1 MKLAEVYIEHSS
13 PQLDQSFS
21 YLCGHAEVRPG
32 MRVSVPFAK
41 QQLVGFVDSV
51 KEVSADELKQMP
63 YQLKEIQ
70 RVIDERPLLND
81 ELLQL
86 GKWMAEQY
94 VAPLISCYQA
104 MLPGV
109 LKPKSSARSAAMEEW
124 ACFAGE
130 REGLSKRQ
138 REVLDEMKQRGSMR
152 AVDYRRE
159 YRREYKS
166 VARKLI
172 ELGCVRIEKRKKVP
186 QLILSAAKGETLTLC
201 AQQSEALA
209 ALNAVP
215 HHEVVLLHGVTGS
228 GKSEVFLRYAR
239 QMVEQG
245 RQVLLLVPE
254 ISLTP
259 QMIARVRE
267 RFPDDAA
274 VYHSRLS
281 NQQKYEQYELV
292 REGRVHVVVG
302 TRSAVFMPFVHLGA
316 IILDEEHDTSY
327 KQDSSP
333 RYHCRD
339 IAIQRGKTHDC
350 KVILASATPSL
361 ESYARAY
368 KGVYRLIEMKARI
381 NQRPLPEVEIVDM
394 KECLRCGGNAIL
406 SPSLMEALDACLRRG
421 EQAMLLLN
429 RRGYTPVLRCLS
441 CGEVLKCPHCEVAL
455 SYHKQENC
463 LKCHVCGY
471 SRMLPGHCPTCG
483 ANDWRSLGMGTQRLE
498 EYVQHCFPQA
508 RIVRMDA
515 DTTRVKGAHETLLEQ
530 FSKDADILLG
540 TQMIAKGLDYA
551 RVTLVGILNADAML
565 NRGDYRCS
573 ELTYDLLEQACGRSG
588 RGERSGR
595 VILQAYD
602 CAHYAVRCAAAHDY
616 EGFFR
621 REMQF
626 RHLAQY
632 PPYAYLSAVVLHHR
646 NAQTVREDAL
656 AARETL
662 SGGAFKVLGPI
673 ELGRLR
679 DECRWRLILKG
690 KDRHEQAAAL
700 RRLAQAHRMQK
711 RRSRLEID
719 VDLMMLE

>member
-13 PQLDQSFS
+13 LQLDQSFS

-32 MRVSVPFAK
+32 MRVSVLFAK

-63 YQLKEIQ
+63 YELKEIQ

-159 YRREYKS
+159 YKS

-245 RQVLLLVPE
+245 KQVLLLVPE

-281 NQQKYEQYELV
+281 DQQKYEQYELV

-327 KQDSSP
+327 KQGSSP

-339 IAIQRGKTHDC
+339 IAIQR
-350 KVILASATPSL
+350 
-361 ESYARAY
+361 
-368 KGVYRLIEMKARI
+368 
-381 NQRPLPEVEIVDM
+381 
-394 KECLRCGGNAIL
+394 
-406 SPSLMEALDACLRRG
+406 
-421 EQAMLLLN
+421 
-429 RRGYTPVLRCLS
+429 
-441 CGEVLKCPHCEVAL
+441 
-455 SYHKQENC
+455 
-463 LKCHVCGY
+463 
-471 SRMLPGHCPTCG
+471 
-483 ANDWRSLGMGTQRLE
+483 
-498 EYVQHCFPQA
+498 
-508 RIVRMDA
+508 A
-515 DTTRVKGAHETLLEQ
+515 DY
-530 FSKDADILLG
+530 F
-540 TQMIAKGLDYA
+540 Y
-551 RVTLVGILNADAML
+551 
-565 NRGDYRCS
+565 
-573 ELTYDLLEQACGRSG
+573 
-588 RGERSGR
+588 
-595 VILQAYD
+595 
-602 CAHYAVRCAAAHDY
+602 
-616 EGFFR
+616 
-621 REMQF
+621 
-626 RHLAQY
+626 
-632 PPYAYLSAVVLHHR
+632 
-646 NAQTVREDAL
+646 
-656 AARETL
+656 
-662 SGGAFKVLGPI
+662 
-673 ELGRLR
+673 
-679 DECRWRLILKG
+679 
-690 KDRHEQAAAL
+690 
-700 RRLAQAHRMQK
+700 
-711 RRSRLEID
+711 RRSIRL
-719 VDLMMLE
+719 

>member
-63 YQLKEIQ
+63 YELKEIQ

-159 YRREYKS
+159 YKS

-245 RQVLLLVPE
+245 KQVLLLVPE
-254 ISLTP
+254 ISLTL

-281 NQQKYEQYELV
+281 DQQKYEQYELV

-381 NQRPLPEVEIVDM
+381 NQRPLPEVEVVDM
-394 KECLRCGGNAIL
+394 KECLRCGGNAML

-498 EYVQHCFPQA
+498 EYVHHCFPQA

-515 DTTRVKGAHETLLEQ
+515 DTTRAKGAHETLLEQ

>member
-63 YQLKEIQ
+63 YELKEIQ

-152 AVDYRRE
+152 AVD

-281 NQQKYEQYELV
+281 DQQKYEQYELV

-381 NQRPLPEVEIVDM
+381 NQRPLPEVEVVDM
-394 KECLRCGGNAIL
+394 KECLRCGGNAML
-406 SPSLMEALDACLRRG
+406 SPSLMEALDGCLRRG

-471 SRMLPGHCPTCG
+471 SRTLPGHCPTCG

-498 EYVQHCFPQA
+498 EYVHHCFPQA

-573 ELTYDLLEQACGRSG
+573 EMTYDLLEQACGRSG

-646 NAQTVREDAL
+646 IAQTVREDAL
-656 AARETL
+656 AAREVL

>member
-63 YQLKEIQ
+63 YELKEIQ
-70 RVIDERPLLND
+70 RMIDERPLLND

-159 YRREYKS
+159 YKS
-166 VARKLI
+166 LARKLI

-281 NQQKYEQYELV
+281 DQQKYEQYELV

-394 KECLRCGGNAIL
+394 KECLRCGGNAML

-471 SRMLPGHCPTCG
+471 SRTLPGHCPTCG

-573 ELTYDLLEQACGRSG
+573 EMTYDLLERACGRSG

-656 AARETL
+656 AAREAL

>member
-63 YQLKEIQ
+63 YELKEIQ

-159 YRREYKS
+159 YKSMARE
-166 VARKLI
+166 LI

-281 NQQKYEQYELV
+281 DQQKYEQYELV

-381 NQRPLPEVEIVDM
+381 NQRPLPEVEVVDM
-394 KECLRCGGNAIL
+394 KECLRCGGNAML

-471 SRMLPGHCPTCG
+471 SRTLPGHCPTCG

-515 DTTRVKGAHETLLEQ
+515 DTTRAKGAHETLLEQ
-530 FSKDADILLG
+530 FSKEADILLG

-573 ELTYDLLEQACGRSG
+573 EMTYDLLEQACGRSG

>member
-63 YQLKEIQ
+63 YELKEIQ

-159 YRREYKS
+159 YKS

-245 RQVLLLVPE
+245 KQVLLLVPE

-281 NQQKYEQYELV
+281 DQQKYEQYELV

-381 NQRPLPEVEIVDM
+381 NQRPLPEVEVVDM
-394 KECLRCGGNAIL
+394 KECLRCGGNAML

-471 SRMLPGHCPTCG
+471 SRTLPGHCPTCG

-515 DTTRVKGAHETLLEQ
+515 DTTRAKGAHETLLEQ
-530 FSKDADILLG
+530 FSKEADILLG

-573 ELTYDLLEQACGRSG
+573 EMTYDLLEQACGRSG

>member
-1 MKLAEVYIEHSS
+1 M
-13 PQLDQSFS
+13 
-21 YLCGHAEVRPG
+21 
-32 MRVSVPFAK
+32 
-41 QQLVGFVDSV
+41 
-51 KEVSADELKQMP
+51 
-63 YQLKEIQ
+63 
-70 RVIDERPLLND
+70 
-81 ELLQL
+81 
-86 GKWMAEQY
+86 
-94 VAPLISCYQA
+94 
-104 MLPGV
+104 
-109 LKPKSSARSAAMEEW
+109 
-124 ACFAGE
+124 
-130 REGLSKRQ
+130 
-138 REVLDEMKQRGSMR
+138 
-152 AVDYRRE
+152 
-159 YRREYKS
+159 
-166 VARKLI
+166 
-172 ELGCVRIEKRKKVP
+172 
-186 QLILSAAKGETLTLC
+186 
-201 AQQSEALA
+201 
-209 ALNAVP
+209 
-215 HHEVVLLHGVTGS
+215 LHGVTGS

-245 RQVLLLVPE
+245 KQVLLLVPE

-281 NQQKYEQYELV
+281 DQQKYEQYELV

-394 KECLRCGGNAIL
+394 KECLRCGGNAML

-515 DTTRVKGAHETLLEQ
+515 DTTRAKGAHETLLEQ
-530 FSKDADILLG
+530 FSKEADILLG

-573 ELTYDLLEQACGRSG
+573 EMTYDLLEQACGRSG

-646 NAQTVREDAL
+646 NVQTVREDAL

-711 RRSRLEID
+711 RRSRLEIE

>member
-13 PQLDQSFS
+13 LQLDQSFS

-63 YQLKEIQ
+63 YELKEIQ

-152 AVDYRRE
+152 AVD

-381 NQRPLPEVEIVDM
+381 NQRPLPEVEVVDM
-394 KECLRCGGNAIL
+394 KECLRCGGNAML
-406 SPSLMEALDACLRRG
+406 SPSLMEALDGCLRRG

-573 ELTYDLLEQACGRSG
+573 EMTYDLLEQACGRSG

-656 AARETL
+656 AAREAL

>member
-13 PQLDQSFS
+13 LQLDQSFS

-63 YQLKEIQ
+63 YELKEIQ
-70 RVIDERPLLND
+70 RMIDERPLLND

-159 YRREYKS
+159 YKS

-245 RQVLLLVPE
+245 KQVLLLVPE

-281 NQQKYEQYELV
+281 DQQKYEQYELV

-381 NQRPLPEVEIVDM
+381 NQRPLPEVEVVDM
-394 KECLRCGGNAIL
+394 KECLRCGGNAML
-406 SPSLMEALDACLRRG
+406 SPSLMEALDGCLRRG

-471 SRMLPGHCPTCG
+471 SRTLPGHCPTCG

-498 EYVQHCFPQA
+498 EYVHHCFPQA

-573 ELTYDLLEQACGRSG
+573 EMTYDLLEQACGRSG

-656 AARETL
+656 AAREAL

-690 KDRHEQAAAL
+690 KDLHEQAAAL

>member
-63 YQLKEIQ
+63 YELKEIQ

-159 YRREYKS
+159 YKS

-245 RQVLLLVPE
+245 KQVLLLVPE

-281 NQQKYEQYELV
+281 DQQKYEQYELV

-381 NQRPLPEVEIVDM
+381 NQRPLPEVEVVDM
-394 KECLRCGGNAIL
+394 KECLRCGGNAML

-471 SRMLPGHCPTCG
+471 SRTLPGHCPTCG

-515 DTTRVKGAHETLLEQ
+515 DTTRAKGAHETLLEQ
-530 FSKDADILLG
+530 FSKEADILLG

-573 ELTYDLLEQACGRSG
+573 EMTYDLLEQACGRSG

-656 AARETL
+656 AAREAL

>member
-63 YQLKEIQ
+63 YELKEIQ

-152 AVDYRRE
+152 AVD

-281 NQQKYEQYELV
+281 DQQKYEQYELV

-381 NQRPLPEVEIVDM
+381 NQRPLPEVEVVDM
-394 KECLRCGGNAIL
+394 KECLRCGGNAML

-471 SRMLPGHCPTCG
+471 SRTLPGHCPTCG

-515 DTTRVKGAHETLLEQ
+515 DTTRAKGAHETLLEQ

-573 ELTYDLLEQACGRSG
+573 EMTYDLLEQACGRSG

>member
-63 YQLKEIQ
+63 YELKEIQ

-152 AVDYRRE
+152 AVD

-281 NQQKYEQYELV
+281 DQQKYEQYELV

-394 KECLRCGGNAIL
+394 KECLRCGGNAML

-471 SRMLPGHCPTCG
+471 SRTLPGHCPTCG

-515 DTTRVKGAHETLLEQ
+515 DTTRAKGAHETLLEQ

-573 ELTYDLLEQACGRSG
+573 EMTYDLLEQACGRSG

-656 AARETL
+656 AAREAL

>member
-63 YQLKEIQ
+63 YELKEIQ

-245 RQVLLLVPE
+245 KQVLLLVPE

-281 NQQKYEQYELV
+281 DQQKYEQYELV

-381 NQRPLPEVEIVDM
+381 NQRPLPEVEVVDM
-394 KECLRCGGNAIL
+394 KECLRCGGNAML

-471 SRMLPGHCPTCG
+471 SRTLPGHCPTCG

-515 DTTRVKGAHETLLEQ
+515 DTTRAKGAHETLLEQ
-530 FSKDADILLG
+530 FSKEADILLG

-573 ELTYDLLEQACGRSG
+573 EMTYDLLEQACGRSG